1 MINLLFLKDTTVSDE
16 DLLKAFHKAGYE
28 VKEVK
33 TAANCSQYLL
43 DGDTDLQQD
52 PRLHHVQALLSSLV
66 GSHWRLSM
74 RARRLWGPN
83 GRSVHLTSLEFT
95 FLKLLAT
102 TESGEAVS
110 RKSIVQA
117 FGEDYLSYDQ
127 NRLDTMVKRLRRKV
141 QQEAGLSLPLH
152 TVRVKGFAFDD
163 VLVIEQ

>member
-1 MINLLFLKDTTVSDE
+1 MINLLFLKGAMVSDE
-16 DLLKAFHKAGYE
+16 DLLRAFHKAGYQVTE
-28 VKEVK
+28 VKS
-33 TAANCSQYLL
+33 AANCSQYVL
-43 DGDTDLQQD
+43 DGDADMQHD
-52 PRLHHVQALLSSLV
+52 PRLHQVHALLSSLV
-66 GSHWRLSM
+66 GAHWRLSM

-83 GRSVHLTSLEFT
+83 GLSVHLTSLEFN

-102 TESGEAVS
+102 MESGEAAS

-141 QQEAGLSLPLH
+141 QQEAGLALPLH